1 MKKYSILIIVSII
14 LIILL
19 AVLILSI
26 YNINKDIKVLIEGHR
41 NITCYKVM
49 YNDEKAGEY
58 SAYRCEIPDYE
69 YLLNKGGK

>member
-1 MKKYSILIIVSII
+1 MKKYSIIIISII
-14 LIILL
+14 FTILL

-26 YNINKDIKVLIEGHR
+26 YNINKDIKVLIEGHC